1 MYSSLDNAMQLKLDK
16 INEIK
21 NYFMA
26 EIRKRETILK
36 LSKYVASFDC

>member
-21 NYFMA
+21 NYSMA